1 MTQTIRL
8 PVNLEPPVA
17 GDKGASAHRPPSP
30 RTSKLAPRFAR
41 RPDSNSSQRRVT
53 SPFASL
59 PASLFAC
66 LLAALLGP
74 AAVLAPAALSWGQ
87 ERTTEDSARPLD
99 LFSDAPALAPDH
111 FRIAAWNL
119 RHMRVE
125 EGADEVLPG
134 ADLAEDE
141 RILTATYAKAL
152 LDLRLDAV
160 AIVEHQPRPSEPNRL
175 ELLRQRLNRGAEGP
189 WRSDESRIKYD
200 YPQPDD
206 PNVRQFGY
214 LQFGLL
220 WNSGRGVSIDPARNR
235 LLDELRQPRDAAG
248 ELLSQENR
256 TPWLVP
262 VTLQADGRSLEFDW
276 LLLHLKSGG
285 NDPQPAEVDAL
296 EKYLRERLTKT
307 PQRHVVV
314 AGDWNIRPDQD
325 GPNRGRSQLRKLSIT
340 EGEDELL
347 KILTVTRILP
357 SLDSWA
363 EIDELVEG
371 SLANFFPLE
380 RVLPYSH
387 LPPEQGGPH
396 TLLDHVAISSSLE
409 PVFFHPL
416 RATLADGRRQDW
428 LPGIEI
434 VKPQMSHKKFEKLTD
449 HLPVVLTWKLP
460 RATSETES
468 PATPSAPAA
477 P

>member
-1 MTQTIRL
+1 MARTTRL
-8 PVNLEPPVA
+8 PVNLELPRAV
-17 GDKGASAHRPPSP
+17 DKGASTHGQPTQW
-30 RTSKLAPRFAR
+30 TSSLMWRFAR
-41 RPDSNSSQRRVT
+41 RQEFTNSTQRRG
-53 SPFASL
+53 SRPLASL
-59 PASLFAC
+59 IVFV
-66 LLAALLGP
+66 LAGVLGP
-74 AAVLAPAALSWGQ
+74 ATVLVPAAVSQGQ
-87 ERTTEDSARPLD
+87 ERTAEDSARPLD
-99 LFSDAPALAPDH
+99 LFSDAPALASNH

-141 RILTATYAKAL
+141 RILTATYAKAI
-152 LDLRLDAV
+152 LDLRLDAL
-160 AIVEHQPRPSEPNRL
+160 AIVEHQPRSGEPNRL

-189 WRSDESRIKYD
+189 WRSDESHIEYE
-200 YPQPDD
+200 YPLPDD
-206 PNVRQFGY
+206 PNVRKFGY

-220 WNSGRGVSIDPARNR
+220 WNSERGVSIDPARNR
-235 LLDELRQPRDAAG
+235 LLEELRQPRDAAG
-248 ELLSQENR
+248 QLLSKEHR

-262 VTLQADGRSLEFDW
+262 VTLRAGGRSLEFDW

-307 PQRHVVV
+307 PQRHMVV

-325 GPNRGRSQLRKLSIT
+325 GPNRGRSQLRKLSIA

-347 KILTVTRILP
+347 KILTVTRIPP

-396 TLLDHVAISSSLE
+396 TLLDHMAISNSLD
-409 PVFFHPL
+409 PLFYHPL

-434 VKPQMSHKKFEKLTD
+434 VRPQMSLKKFEKLTD
-449 HLPVVLTWKLP
+449 HLPVVLTWRLP
-460 RATSETES
+460 RANGEAES
-468 PATPSAPAA
+468 PAATQTTTDP
-477 P
+477 